1 MSYARNYRKS
11 KFNTFTKIWSLLYL
25 IALLVFVSSMLVLDV
40 VPSKLLLGAFVVLLI
55 ISAVFFVQLFRD
67 NIKRSRKVT
76 AFILSLILMVVYT
89 VGTAYAV
96 ATHEFL
102 GQVTAK
108 KKAEDAVD
116 VTSKPFNIYISG
128 MDTTGKITEEA
139 RSDVNMIITVN
150 PKTHKVLMTSIPRD
164 YLVELQNGEK
174 DKLTHTGLMG
184 IDETTSDVED
194 LLGIKIN
201 YYVKVNY
208 NTLKDLVNSIGG
220 ITINSDKAF
229 ISYIGKYR
237 FVEGEN
243 QLDGAKALAYAR
255 ERHAYSDGDNH
266 RVRNQQE
273 VLKAIVKKLTG
284 STTLLTRYN
293 KILKYLA
300 PTMEMNLT
308 RAEVK
313 ALVKFQLGKNPKW
326 KFESNSLEGFD
337 AFSTVY
343 SAGNQQL
350 YVMKPDEE
358 SIKKARQKI
367 KEIEHP
373 KSKSQPATSR
383 SKMPK
388 SKSKNK
394 NNSDNDVES
403 ESSEDDNL

>member
-139 RSDVNMIITVN
+139 RSDVNMIISVN

-373 KSKSQPATSR
+373 KSKS
-383 SKMPK
+383 K

>member
-284 STTLLTRYN
+284 STRLLTRYN

-373 KSKSQPATSR
+373 KSKS
-383 SKMPK
+383 K
-388 SKSKNK
+388 SKSKNKNK

>member
-300 PTMEMNLT
+300 PTKEMNLT

-373 KSKSQPATSR
+373 KSKS
-383 SKMPK
+383 K

>member
-273 VLKAIVKKLTG
+273 VLKAIVKKLAG

-373 KSKSQPATSR
+373 KSKS
-383 SKMPK
+383 K

>member
-373 KSKSQPATSR
+373 KSKS
-383 SKMPK
+383 K

-394 NNSDNDVES
+394 NKSKSDNDVES

>member
-11 KFNTFTKIWSLLYL
+11 RFNTFTKIWSLLYL

-67 NIKRSRKVT
+67 NIKRSRKIT

-373 KSKSQPATSR
+373 KSKS
-383 SKMPK
+383 K

>member
-25 IALLVFVSSMLVLDV
+25 IALLVFVSAMLVLDV

-76 AFILSLILMVVYT
+76 AFILSLILMAVYT

-308 RAEVK
+308 RSEVK

-373 KSKSQPATSR
+373 KSKS
-383 SKMPK
+383 
-388 SKSKNK
+388 KSKNK
-394 NNSDNDVES
+394 NNSDNDIES

>member
-25 IALLVFVSSMLVLDV
+25 IARLVFVSSMLVLDV

-373 KSKSQPATSR
+373 KSKS
-383 SKMPK
+383 K

>member
-1 MSYARNYRKS
+1 MSYARKYRKS

-25 IALLVFVSSMLVLDV
+25 IALLVFVSAMLVLDV
-40 VPSKLLLGAFVVLLI
+40 IPSKLLLGSFVILLI
-55 ISAVFFVQLFRD
+55 ISAIFFVQLFRE
-67 NIKRSRKVT
+67 NIKRSRKIT
-76 AFILSLILMVVYT
+76 AFILSLILMIVYT
-89 VGTAYAV
+89 VGTAYAA

-108 KKAEDAVD
+108 KKAEEAVD

-150 PKTHKVLMTSIPRD
+150 PKTHKILMTSIPRD

-174 DKLTHTGLMG
+174 DKLTHTGMMG

-229 ISYIGKYR
+229 ISYIGRYQ
-237 FVEGEN
+237 FVQGEN
-243 QLDGAKALAYAR
+243 KVDGAKALAYAR
-255 ERHAYSDGDNH
+255 ERRAYSDCDNH
-266 RVRNQQE
+266 RVRNQQD
-273 VLKAIVKKLTG
+273 VLKAIVNKLTG

-326 KFESNSLEGFD
+326 KFESNSLEGYD
-337 AFSTVY
+337 AFATVY
-343 SAGNQQL
+343 SGGNQQL

-367 KEIEHP
+367 KEIQNP
-373 KSKSQPATSR
+373 KS
-383 SKMPK
+383 K

-394 NNSDNDVES
+394 DNGNGDIES
-403 ESSEDDNL
+403 ENSEDDNL

>member
-67 NIKRSRKVT
+67 NIKRSRKIT

-373 KSKSQPATSR
+373 KSKS
-383 SKMPK
+383 K

-403 ESSEDDNL
+403 ESSEDDNI

>member
-343 SAGNQQL
+343 SAGNQKL

-373 KSKSQPATSR
+373 KSKS
-383 SKMPK
+383 
-388 SKSKNK
+388 KSKNK
-394 NNSDNDVES
+394 NNSDNGVES

>member
-67 NIKRSRKVT
+67 NIKRSRKIT

-237 FVEGEN
+237 FVEGDN

-373 KSKSQPATSR
+373 KSKS
-383 SKMPK
+383 K

>member
-373 KSKSQPATSR
+373 KSKS
-383 SKMPK
+383 
-388 SKSKNK
+388 KSKNK
-394 NNSDNDVES
+394 NKSKSDNDIES

>member
-273 VLKAIVKKLTG
+273 VLKAIVKKHTG

-313 ALVKFQLGKNPKW
+313 ALVQFQLGKNLKW
-326 KFESNSLEGFD
+326 KFASNSLEGFD

-373 KSKSQPATSR
+373 KSKS
-383 SKMPK
+383 K
-388 SKSKNK
+388 SKSKNKNK

>member
-96 ATHEFL
+96 ATHECL

-108 KKAEDAVD
+108 KKEENAVD

-373 KSKSQPATSR
+373 KSKS
-383 SKMPK
+383 K

>member
-373 KSKSQPATSR
+373 KSKS
-383 SKMPK
+383 K
-388 SKSKNK
+388 SKNKNK

>member
-150 PKTHKVLMTSIPRD
+150 PKTHKVRMTSIPRD
-164 YLVELQNGEK
+164 YLVELQSGEK

-243 QLDGAKALAYAR
+243 QLDGGKALAYAR
-255 ERHAYSDGDNH
+255 ERRAYSDGDNH

-373 KSKSQPATSR
+373 KSKS
-383 SKMPK
+383 K

>member
-76 AFILSLILMVVYT
+76 AFILSLILMAVYT

-164 YLVELQNGEK
+164 YLVELQDGEK

-373 KSKSQPATSR
+373 KSKS
-383 SKMPK
+383 K

>member
-184 IDETTSDVED
+184 IVETTSDVED

-373 KSKSQPATSR
+373 KSKS
-383 SKMPK
+383 K

>member
-25 IALLVFVSSMLVLDV
+25 IALLVFVSAMLVLDV

-67 NIKRSRKVT
+67 NIKRSRKIT
-76 AFILSLILMVVYT
+76 AFILSLILMAVYT

-373 KSKSQPATSR
+373 KSKS
-383 SKMPK
+383 K

>member
-373 KSKSQPATSR
+373 KSKS
-383 SKMPK
+383 K

>member
-300 PTMEMNLT
+300 PTMDMNLT

-373 KSKSQPATSR
+373 KSKS
-383 SKMPK
+383 K

>member
-373 KSKSQPATSR
+373 KSKS
-383 SKMPK
+383 K

-403 ESSEDDNL
+403 ESS

>member
-1 MSYARNYRKS
+1 MSYARKYRKS

-25 IALLVFVSSMLVLDV
+25 IALLVFVSAMLVLDV
-40 VPSKLLLGAFVVLLI
+40 IPSKLLLGSFVILLI
-55 ISAVFFVQLFRD
+55 ISAIFFVQLFRE
-67 NIKRSRKVT
+67 NIKRSRKIT
-76 AFILSLILMVVYT
+76 AFILSLILMIVYT
-89 VGTAYAV
+89 VGTAYAA

-108 KKAEDAVD
+108 KKAEEAVD

-150 PKTHKVLMTSIPRD
+150 PKTHKILMTSIPRD

-174 DKLTHTGLMG
+174 DKLTHTGMMG

-229 ISYIGKYR
+229 ISYIGRYQ
-237 FVEGEN
+237 FVQGEN
-243 QLDGAKALAYAR
+243 KVDGAKALAYAR
-255 ERHAYSDGDNH
+255 ERRAYSDGDNH
-266 RVRNQQE
+266 RVRNQQD
-273 VLKAIVKKLTG
+273 VLKAIVNKLTG

-300 PTMEMNLT
+300 PTMEMNFT

-326 KFESNSLEGFD
+326 KFESNSLEGYD
-337 AFSTVY
+337 AFATVY
-343 SAGNQQL
+343 SGGNQQL

-367 KEIEHP
+367 KEIQNP
-373 KSKSQPATSR
+373 KS
-383 SKMPK
+383 K

-394 NNSDNDVES
+394 DNGNGDIES
-403 ESSEDDNL
+403 ENSEDDNL

>member
-1 MSYARNYRKS
+1 MELKQMSYARNYRKS

-373 KSKSQPATSR
+373 KSKS
-383 SKMPK
+383 K

>member
-11 KFNTFTKIWSLLYL
+11 RFNTFTKIWSLLYL
-25 IALLVFVSSMLVLDV
+25 IALLVFVSAMLVLDV

-67 NIKRSRKVT
+67 NIKRSRKIT
-76 AFILSLILMVVYT
+76 AFILSLILMAVYT

-373 KSKSQPATSR
+373 KSKS
-383 SKMPK
+383 
-388 SKSKNK
+388 KSKNK
-394 NNSDNDVES
+394 NNSDNDIES

>member
-76 AFILSLILMVVYT
+76 AFILSLILMAVYT

-373 KSKSQPATSR
+373 KSKS
-383 SKMPK
+383 K

>member
-116 VTSKPFNIYISG
+116 VTNKPFNIYISG

-208 NTLKDLVNSIGG
+208 NTLKHLVNSIGG

-373 KSKSQPATSR
+373 KSKS
-383 SKMPK
+383 K

>member
-273 VLKAIVKKLTG
+273 VLKAIVKKLIG

-373 KSKSQPATSR
+373 KSKS
-383 SKMPK
+383 K

>member
-25 IALLVFVSSMLVLDV
+25 IALLVFVSAMLVLDV

-373 KSKSQPATSR
+373 KSKS
-383 SKMPK
+383 
-388 SKSKNK
+388 KSKNK
-394 NNSDNDVES
+394 NNSDNDIES

>member
-300 PTMEMNLT
+300 PTMGMNLT

-373 KSKSQPATSR
+373 KSKS
-383 SKMPK
+383 K

>member
-76 AFILSLILMVVYT
+76 AFMLSLILMVVYT

-373 KSKSQPATSR
+373 KSKS
-383 SKMPK
+383 K

>member
-1 MSYARNYRKS
+1 MELKQMSYARNYRKS

-150 PKTHKVLMTSIPRD
+150 RKTHKVLMTSIPRD

-373 KSKSQPATSR
+373 KSKS
-383 SKMPK
+383 K

>member
-164 YLVELQNGEK
+164 YLVELQNCEK

-373 KSKSQPATSR
+373 KSKS
-383 SKMPK
+383 K

>member
-229 ISYIGKYR
+229 ISYIGKHR
-237 FVEGEN
+237 FVEGDN

-337 AFSTVY
+337 AFSTVN

-373 KSKSQPATSR
+373 KSKS
-383 SKMPK
+383 K

>member
-25 IALLVFVSSMLVLDV
+25 IALLVFVSAMLVLDV

-284 STTLLTRYN
+284 STTLLTKYN

-373 KSKSQPATSR
+373 KSKS
-383 SKMPK
+383 
-388 SKSKNK
+388 KSKNK

>member
-67 NIKRSRKVT
+67 NIKRSRKVI

-150 PKTHKVLMTSIPRD
+150 PKTHKILMTSIPRD

-373 KSKSQPATSR
+373 KSKS
-383 SKMPK
+383 K
-388 SKSKNK
+388 SKNKNK

>member
-1 MSYARNYRKS
+1 MSYTRNYRKS

-116 VTSKPFNIYISG
+116 VTNKPFNIYISG

-373 KSKSQPATSR
+373 KSKS
-383 SKMPK
+383 K

>member
-358 SIKKARQKI
+358 SIKKARKKI

-373 KSKSQPATSR
+373 KSKS
-383 SKMPK
+383 K